1 MTSVVTRTL
10 TLLAMLAAAP
20 AGAGLVPGGGPGASD
35 CYVELDVT
43 GIQSGTDRV
52 QKGKTVLCTDG
63 EPCDLGAC
71 GDNVCTVSVAVC
83 ANQKDPALPACT
95 PPAALKSL
103 KVRGKLSV
111 QVPQRPQGP
120 VCSQPVTGA
129 INATLNKKGKYVKG
143 KSLVTLKAT
152 AKAEKGTK
160 PASDQ
165 DTFTIQ
171 CLPRTVACP
180 PPTTTTT
187 TLTPAT
193 TTTTTGPDL
202 PSSTTSTSIMVTT
215 STSTTTTIPPVCLN
229 GVVEAGEECDDG
241 NQDDTDG
248 CTTACTTCGNRQI
261 TAPETCDDGNLVDE
275 DFCPSDCT
283 VDFCALP
290 LGGTRTVTLVTSRPD
305 LSAVTVNLD
314 YPEGKVSLQG
324 IGGDIPAGIVTPLY
338 GSSSTNDFDHAL
350 RHVQFDA
357 FDFGDTN
364 ITTFAFNACNAATVP
379 TAGEFSCTVVDA
391 GQEDGAG
398 GFQSVLGVTCSVT
411 VQ

>member
-1 MTSVVTRTL
+1 MIFVVTRTL
-10 TLLAMLAAAP
+10 TLLAVLAAAS
-20 AGAGLVPGGGPGASD
+20 ASAGLVPGGGPGQSD
-35 CYVELDVT
+35 CYVELDVA
-43 GIQSGTDRV
+43 GIQNGTDRV

-63 EPCDLGAC
+63 EGCDLGAC

-111 QVPQRPQGP
+111 QVPQRLQGP

-202 PSSTTSTSIMVTT
+202 PPSTTSTSIVVTT

-261 TAPETCDDGNLVDE
+261 TAPETCDDGNLANE
-275 DFCPSDCT
+275 DFCPSDCK
-283 VDFCALP
+283 VDFCQPTLEELTATIELNTPDVAAL
-290 LGGTRTVTLVTSRPD
+290 TVLM
-305 LSAVTVNLD
+305 D
-314 YPEGKVSLQG
+314 YPEGQVSLQG
-324 IGGDIPAGIVTPLY
+324 IGGDIPPGILVGPGTATTQ
-338 GSSSTNDFDHAL
+338 GFDFDHAL
-350 RHVQFDA
+350 RVVA
-357 FDFGDTN
+357 FDIFNFG
-364 ITTFAFNACNAATVP
+364 TTTMATIKFNRCQGAPAPAAQD
-379 TAGEFSCTVVDA
+379 FSCRLEGNASDESFALVP
-391 GQEDGAG
+391 
-398 GFQSVLGVTCSVT
+398 GVTCSVT
-411 VQ
+411 LQ